1 MTRSAT
7 VRLRRFAVLPAF
19 FLAITTP
26 VVSFAQADGLTY
38 RINGVGGEL
47 RDNLRAH
54 LGASPRSREA
64 AERFI
69 VAAPLRAERALE
81 ALGYYQH
88 EISMEVDRSGRP
100 WRAQFEVN
108 SGEVLRYSSVGI
120 ELEGAGAD
128 TAPFQDLMRSSAP
141 KTGDAVHHGNY
152 ESFKASL
159 QQLARQ
165 LGYFDAALT
174 ESRIEVEPAAER
186 AELTLR
192 YSTGRRYDFGE
203 LRADEDVLAPAFLE
217 RLLPY
222 DQGGPYSQSG
232 LLDLRQRL
240 LRLGYF
246 SGVVVLPELDQR
258 ADGRVPIR
266 VEATPAPAHSY
277 ELGVGYSTDTRQR
290 FSLLWRSPKLNNRGH
305 SQQTSLRWS
314 PINPELRTIY
324 SIPLDDPAND
334 LLQFVGRLEANE
346 YGDLESNQREI
357 GLRREQTAATGVR
370 ALGVRLLRED
380 WSALSEEFDAEFLL
394 LGGSFSRRQRRGDAV
409 DPEAGFSQ
417 FYEFELASSSAG
429 SDEDLLRLRAELL
442 GVRRFFDSWRVVARA
457 EAGYLRSSSERPDE
471 IPPSLAFFAGGDNS
485 IRGYA
490 YQSVGRELAASAIL
504 DTRRADRLVVGGT
517 RLLTSSVELQR
528 YLTPEWRVAA
538 FVDAGDAFVDSDFEL
553 NIGVGFGVHYLS
565 PVGALRLEV
574 ADPVTSDDRDW
585 RVHINIGAEF

>member
-1 MTRSAT
+1 MTRPAT
-7 VRLRRFAVLPAF
+7 VRLRHVAALLAFLLAV
-19 FLAITTP
+19 TTP
-26 VVSFAQADGLTY
+26 TCGFAQADGLTY
-38 RINGVGGEL
+38 RISGVDGEL

-54 LGASPRSREA
+54 LGESPRSREA

-69 VAAPLRAERALE
+69 VAAPQRAERALE

-88 EISMEVDRSGRP
+88 SIAVEVDRSGRP

-108 SGEVLRYSSVGI
+108 SGEVLRYSNVAI
-120 ELEGAGAD
+120 ELTGAGAD
-128 TAPFQDLMRSSAP
+128 TAAFQTLLNSSAP
-141 KTGDAVHHGNY
+141 KKGGPVHHGHY

-165 LGYFDAALT
+165 LGYFDAALQ

-192 YSTGRRYDFGE
+192 YSTGPRYRFGE
-203 LRADEDVLAPAFLE
+203 LKADDEVLAPQFLA

-222 DQGGPYSQSG
+222 DQSGPYSQAG

-277 ELGVGYSTDTRQR
+277 ELGVGYSTDTQQR

-357 GLRREQTAATGVR
+357 GLRREQTTPTGVR
-370 ALGVRLLRED
+370 ALGLRLLRED
-380 WSALSEEFDAEFLL
+380 WSALSEDFDAEFVL

-409 DPEAGFSQ
+409 DPESGFSQ
-417 FYEFELASSSAG
+417 YYEFGLASSSLG

-442 GVRRFFDSWRVVARA
+442 GVRRFFNDWRLVARA
-457 EAGYLRSSSERPDE
+457 EAGYLRSSSQRPDE
-471 IPPSLAFFAGGDNS
+471 IPPSLAFFAGGDHS

-490 YQSVGRELAASAIL
+490 YQSVGRELTASAIL

-517 RLLTSSVELQR
+517 RLLTSSLELQR
-528 YLTPEWRVAA
+528 YVTPQWRVAA
-538 FVDAGDAFVDSDFEL
+538 FVDAGDAFVESDFEL
-553 NIGVGFGVHYLS
+553 NVGVGFGIHYLS

>member
-1 MTRSAT
+1 MTRPAT
-7 VRLRRFAVLPAF
+7 VRLRHVAALLAFLLAV
-19 FLAITTP
+19 TTP
-26 VVSFAQADGLTY
+26 TCGFAQADGLTY
-38 RINGVGGEL
+38 RISGVDGEL

-54 LGASPRSREA
+54 LGESPRSREA

-69 VAAPLRAERALE
+69 VAAPQRAERALE

-88 EISMEVDRSGRP
+88 SIAVEVDRSGRP

-108 SGEVLRYSSVGI
+108 SGEVLRYSNVAI
-120 ELEGAGAD
+120 ELTGAGAD
-128 TAPFQDLMRSSAP
+128 TAAFQTLLNSSAP
-141 KTGDAVHHGNY
+141 KKGGPVHHGHY

-165 LGYFDAALT
+165 LGYFDAALQ

-192 YSTGRRYDFGE
+192 YSTGPRYRFGE
-203 LRADEDVLAPAFLE
+203 LKADDEVLAPQFLA

-222 DQGGPYSQSG
+222 DQSGPYSQAG

-277 ELGVGYSTDTRQR
+277 ELGVGYSTDTQQR

-346 YGDLESNQREI
+346 YGDLESNQREV
-357 GLRREQTAATGVR
+357 GLRREQTTPTGVR
-370 ALGVRLLRED
+370 ALGLRLLRED
-380 WSALSEEFDAEFLL
+380 WSALSEDFDAEFVL

-409 DPEAGFSQ
+409 DPESGFSQ
-417 FYEFELASSSAG
+417 YYEFELASSSLG

-442 GVRRFFDSWRVVARA
+442 GVRRFFNDWRLVARA
-457 EAGYLRSSSERPDE
+457 EAGYLRSSSQRPDE
-471 IPPSLAFFAGGDNS
+471 IPPSLAFFAGGDHS

-490 YQSVGRELAASAIL
+490 YQSVGRELTASAIL

-517 RLLTSSVELQR
+517 RLLTSSLELQR
-528 YLTPEWRVAA
+528 YVTPQWRVAA
-538 FVDAGDAFVDSDFEL
+538 FVDAGDAFVESDFEL
-553 NIGVGFGVHYLS
+553 NVGVGFGIHYLS